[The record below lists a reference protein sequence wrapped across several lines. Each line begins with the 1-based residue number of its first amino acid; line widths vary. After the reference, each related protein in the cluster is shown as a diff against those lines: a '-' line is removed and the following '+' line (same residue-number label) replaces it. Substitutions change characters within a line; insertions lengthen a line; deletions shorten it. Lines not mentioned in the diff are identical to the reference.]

1 MKQRKFAVFDI
12 DGTLIRGGLYRQLVL
27 KLIDAGAITEEH
39 GNIVQ
44 QKLLSWKRRESKNA
58 YDEYEMSLITAIAS
72 SLTNIP
78 AAVLDEAAESIAR
91 EELDHVYTYT
101 RHRLRELKRD
111 GYFLIA
117 ISGSQQE
124 LVDPFAKKY
133 GFDTWA
139 AQLYERKNGKFTGE
153 IITKTYTDKDKI
165 LQRII
170 DENGLTLE
178 GSYAFGDSEGDRHI
192 LAMVE
197 HPVVFNP
204 TEKLLEIAE
213 ANGWPIV
220 LERKS
225 VVFELEKGEHGYL
238 LAQAG
243 KI

>member
-1 MKQRKFAVFDI
+1 MKQQKFAVFDI

-27 KLIDAGAITEEH
+27 GLIDAGAIPEVH
-39 GNIVQ
+39 ASIIQ
-44 QKLLSWKRRESKNA
+44 QKLLSWKRRESKDA
-58 YDEYEMSLITAIAS
+58 YDEYELSLVNAISRSLADIPTAVFDEVAS
-72 SLTNIP
+72 SIVT
-78 AAVLDEAAESIAR
+78 

-101 RHRLRELKRD
+101 RHRLRELKQA

-124 LVDPFAKKY
+124 LVEPFAKKY
-133 GFDTWA
+133 GFDAWA
-139 AQLYERKNGKFTGE
+139 AQVYERQGDAFTGT
-153 IITKTYTDKDKI
+153 ITAKTYTNKDKF
-165 LQRII
+165 LQEII
-170 DENGLTLE
+170 DKHGLTLA

-192 LAMVE
+192 LAMVD

-204 TEKLLEIAE
+204 TEKLLEIAKT
-213 ANGWPIV
+213 NGWPIV

-225 VVFELEKGEHGYL
+225 VVFELEKGERGYF

>member
-124 LVDPFAKKY
+124 LVDPFAKNTASTP
-133 GFDTWA
+133 GQRSSTN
-139 AQLYERKNGKFTGE
+139 ERTVNLPGKLSPKPTP
-153 IITKTYTDKDKI
+153 TKIKFSNES
-165 LQRII
+165 LMRM
-170 DENGLTLE
+170 
-178 GSYAFGDSEGDRHI
+178 GSR
-192 LAMVE
+192 
-197 HPVVFNP
+197 
-204 TEKLLEIAE
+204 
-213 ANGWPIV
+213 
-220 LERKS
+220 
-225 VVFELEKGEHGYL
+225 
-238 LAQAG
+238 
-243 KI
+243 

>member
-1 MKQRKFAVFDI
+1 MKQQKFAVFDI

-27 KLIDAGAITEEH
+27 GLIDAGAIPEVH
-39 GNIVQ
+39 ASIIQ
-44 QKLLSWKRRESKNA
+44 QKLLSWKRRESKDA
-58 YDEYEMSLITAIAS
+58 YDEYEMSLVNAISRSLADIPTAVFDEVVS
-72 SLTNIP
+72 SI
-78 AAVLDEAAESIAR
+78 VER
-91 EELDHVYTYT
+91 ELDHVYTYT
-101 RHRLRELKRD
+101 RHRLRELKQT

-124 LVDPFAKKY
+124 LVEPFAKKY
-133 GFDTWA
+133 GFDAWA
-139 AQLYERKNGKFTGE
+139 AQVYERQGDAFTGT
-153 IITKTYTDKDKI
+153 ITAKTYTNKDKI

-170 DENGLTLE
+170 NKHGLTLA
-178 GSYAFGDSEGDRHI
+178 GSYAFGDSEGDRHL

-204 TEKLLEIAE
+204 TEKLLEIAKT
-213 ANGWPIV
+213 NGWPIV

>member
-1 MKQRKFAVFDI
+1 MKQQKFAVFDI

-27 KLIDAGAITEEH
+27 GLIDAGTIPEVHASI
-39 GNIVQ
+39 IQ
-44 QKLLSWKRRESKNA
+44 QKLLSWKRRESKDA
-58 YDEYEMSLITAIAS
+58 YDEYELSLVNAISRSLADIPTAVFDEVVS
-72 SLTNIP
+72 SI
-78 AAVLDEAAESIAR
+78 VER
-91 EELDHVYTYT
+91 ELDHVYTYT
-101 RHRLRELKRD
+101 RHRLRELKQA

-124 LVDPFAKKY
+124 LVEPFAKKY
-133 GFDTWA
+133 GFDAWA
-139 AQLYERKNGKFTGE
+139 AQAYERRDGTFTGT
-153 IITKTYTDKDKI
+153 IITKTYTNKDKI
-165 LQRII
+165 LQGII
-170 DENGLTLE
+170 DKHGLTLT

-204 TEKLLEIAE
+204 TEKLLEIAKT
-213 ANGWPIV
+213 NGWPIV

-225 VVFELEKGEHGYL
+225 VVFELEKGEGGYL